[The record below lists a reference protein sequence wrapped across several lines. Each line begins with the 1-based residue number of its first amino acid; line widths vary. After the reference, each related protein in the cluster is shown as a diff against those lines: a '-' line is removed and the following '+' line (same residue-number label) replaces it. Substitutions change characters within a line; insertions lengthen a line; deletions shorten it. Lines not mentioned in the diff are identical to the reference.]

1 MGRPA
6 PAWAVKKER
15 RRLPVAGVQ
24 RWMEVDSDYI
34 YYRNHGFGSYRN
46 RRASS
51 RSFSSSEM
59 AVPASKTMVELL
71 AFMLGI
77 KIPYNLQT

>member
-1 MGRPA
+1 
-6 PAWAVKKER
+6 
-15 RRLPVAGVQ
+15 
-24 RWMEVDSDYI
+24 MEPRSSGLRYQ
-34 YYRNHGFGSYRN
+34 YRNHGFGSYRN

-77 KIPYNLQT
+77 KIYIYIYYIIIEPPQGRYIQSANPMKCLG